1 METNYNPSLVAFY
14 DIWPGNGVGL
24 FSTEKIK
31 EKKIKKENISK
42 LQVSYKKQKEASD
55 KVNKHTNN
63 LYSAAIYNVSRAH

>member
-31 EKKIKKENISK
+31 EKKIKKRKYKQVTSK
-42 LQVSYKKQKEASD
+42 LQEAKGS
-55 KVNKHTNN
+55 K
-63 LYSAAIYNVSRAH
+63 